1 MSFPSLLTLAQA
13 TSAAAIAAQPYVG
26 RMDKNG
32 ADGACVD
39 ALRAVLGPATD
50 FRGRVVIGEGEKDD
64 APALYNGE
72 TLGAGSGAVVDIAVD
87 PLEGTT
93 FCAKALPNSFSVI
106 ALAEPGAMFEPGP
119 AFYMDKLVVG
129 SEARGALD
137 PEAPM
142 ADRLEALARAK
153 GKAVGDL
160 LIYLLERPRNQA
172 MIDGILAAGARVS
185 LNSGGDVLGATL
197 ALLEGQDVDALMGI
211 GGTPEGVISAVAA
224 KALGGDC
231 FGRLAPQLEAEK
243 RGVEEAG
250 MSCQRWLGLEELVGG
265 TQVQFC
271 LTGLTDGFILQAPL
285 RDSQAWVTDS
295 LLIEGPSG
303 QLHRLQTEI
312 PIS

>member
-13 TSAAAIAAQPYVG
+13 TSAAAIAAQPFVG

-39 ALRAVLGPATD
+39 ALRAVLGPAD
-50 FRGRVVIGEGEKDD
+50 FKGRVVIGEGEKDE

-72 TLGAGSGAVVDIAVD
+72 MLGSGAGEALDIAVD

-93 FCAKALPNSFSVI
+93 FCAKALPNAFSVI

-129 SEARGALD
+129 PDAKGALD

-142 ADRLEALARAK
+142 AARLEALARAK
-153 GKAVGDL
+153 GKEVSEL
-160 LIYLLERPRNQA
+160 LIYILERPRNA
-172 MIDGILAAGARVS
+172 EMIKAILDAGARVS
-185 LNSGGDVLGATL
+185 LNSGGDVLGAML
-197 ALLEGQDVDALMGI
+197 ALLDGQDVDALMGI
-211 GGTPEGVISAVAA
+211 GGTPEGVIAAVAA

-231 FGRLAPQLEAEK
+231 FGRLAPQLPDEIAA
-243 RGVEEAG
+243 VQAAG
-250 MSCQRWLGLEELVGG
+250 MDCQRWLGLNNLVAGDRL
-265 TQVQFC
+265 QFC
-271 LTGLTDGFILQAPL
+271 LTGLTDGLILQAPL
-285 RDSQAWVTDS
+285 CDSQAWVTDS

-312 PIS
+312 PLS

>member
-1 MSFPSLLTLAQA
+1 MTFPSLLTLAQA
-13 TSAAAIAAQPYVG
+13 TSAAAIAAQPFVG

-39 ALRAVLGPATD
+39 ALRAVLGPAD

-72 TLGAGSGAVVDIAVD
+72 LLGAGQGPAADIAVD

-129 SEARGALD
+129 PEARGALD
-137 PEAPM
+137 PDAPM
-142 ADRLEALARAK
+142 ADRLDALARAK
-153 GKAVGDL
+153 GKDVGDL
-160 LIYLLERPRNQA
+160 LVYILERPRNAQ
-172 MIDGILAAGARVS
+172 MIKDILASGARVS
-185 LNSGGDVLGATL
+185 LNSGGDVLGAML
-197 ALLEGQDVDALMGI
+197 ALLDGQDVDALMGI

-224 KALGGDC
+224 KAMGGDC
-231 FGRLAPQLEAEK
+231 FGRLAPQLP
-243 RGVEEAG
+243 EEIAAVQAAG
-250 MSCQRWLGLEELVGG
+250 MDCQTWMGLDDLVSGERL
-265 TQVQFC
+265 QFC
-271 LTGLTDGFILQAPL
+271 LTGLTDGLILQAPL
-285 RDSQAWVTDS
+285 RDSQAWMTDS

-303 QLHRLQTEI
+303 QLHRLQSEI

>member
-1 MSFPSLLTLAQA
+1 MSFPSLLTLAHA
-13 TSAAAIAAQPYVG
+13 TSAAAIAAQPFVG

-39 ALRAVLGPATD
+39 ALRAVLGPAD

-72 TLGAGSGAVVDIAVD
+72 TLGSGTGEALDIAVD

-93 FCAKALPNSFSVI
+93 FCAKALPNAFSVI
-106 ALAEPGAMFEPGP
+106 ALAEPGTMFEPGP

-129 SEARGALD
+129 PQARGALD
-137 PEAPM
+137 PDAPM
-142 ADRLEALARAK
+142 ADRLQALARAK
-153 GKAVGDL
+153 GKAVSEL
-160 LIYLLERPRNQA
+160 LVYILERPRNQA
-172 MIDGILAAGARVS
+172 MIDDILKAGARVS
-185 LNSGGDVLGATL
+185 LNSGGDVLGATQ
-197 ALLEGQDVDALMGI
+197 ALLDGQDVDALMGI

-231 FGRLAPQLEAEK
+231 FARLAPQLDDETRA
-243 RGVEEAG
+243 VAEAG
-250 MSCQRWLGLEELVGG
+250 MDCQRWMGLDELVGG
-265 TQVQFC
+265 RQVQFC
-271 LTGLTDGFILQAPL
+271 LTGLTDGLILQAPL
-285 RDSQAWVTDS
+285 RDSQVWVTDS

>member
-1 MSFPSLLTLAQA
+1 MTFPSLLTLAQA

-39 ALRAVLGPATD
+39 ALRAVLGPAD

-72 TLGAGSGAVVDIAVD
+72 MLGAGQGPAADIAVD

-93 FCAKALPNSFSVI
+93 FCAKALPNAFSVI

-129 SEARGALD
+129 PEARGALD
-137 PEAPM
+137 PDAPM
-142 ADRLEALARAK
+142 GDRLAALARAK
-153 GKAVGDL
+153 GKPVNEL
-160 LIYLLERPRNQA
+160 LVYILERPRNA
-172 MIDGILAAGARVS
+172 EMIQEILAAGARVS
-185 LNSGGDVLGATL
+185 LNSGGDVLGSML
-197 ALLEGQDVDALMGI
+197 VLLDGQDVDALMGI

-224 KALGGDC
+224 KAMGGDC
-231 FGRLAPQLEAEK
+231 FGRLAPQLP
-243 RGVEEAG
+243 EEIAAVQAAG
-250 MSCQRWLGLEELVGG
+250 MDCRAWMGLDDLVSGERL
-265 TQVQFC
+265 QFC
-271 LTGLTDGFILQAPL
+271 LTGLTDGLILQAPL

-303 QLHRLQTEI
+303 QLHRLQSEI

>member
-13 TSAAAIAAQPYVG
+13 TSAAAIAAQPFVG

-39 ALRAVLGPATD
+39 ALRAVLGPAD
-50 FRGRVVIGEGEKDD
+50 FKGRVVIGEGEKDD
-64 APALYNGE
+64 APALFNGE
-72 TLGAGSGAVVDIAVD
+72 MLGAGSGAAVDIAVD

-93 FCAKALPNSFSVI
+93 FCAKALANSFSVI
-106 ALAEPGAMFEPGP
+106 ALAEPGAMFELGP

-129 SEARGALD
+129 PEARGALD

-142 ADRLEALARAK
+142 AARLEALARAK
-153 GKAVGDL
+153 GKAVSDL
-160 LIYLLERPRNQA
+160 LIYILERPRNKA
-172 MIDGILAAGARVS
+172 MIDAILAAGARVS

-231 FGRLAPQLEAEK
+231 FGRLAPQLDQERQA
-243 RGVEEAG
+243 VAQAG
-250 MSCQRWLGLEELVGG
+250 MDCERWLDLDALVGG
-265 TQVQFC
+265 SQVQFC
-271 LTGLTDGFILQAPL
+271 LTGLTDGLILQAPL

-312 PIS
+312 PVS